1 MVNLNLI
8 RHGKTLWNLDRRIQ
22 GREDIPLAER
32 GKAQVVSWC
41 LPLGK
46 ISLDLVLS
54 SPMVRA
60 TQTAEIIGQ
69 RLGLGVIIS
78 ENLREQDFG
87 LWEGKRMADI
97 RRATPGLLEHQ
108 ERLGW
113 DFCPPGG
120 ETRKEVL
127 VRSLGAL
134 GQAAEELKGLNLLVV
149 THSGVI
155 RSLAYHALGR
165 FFLPWEKRVLKKEYL
180 HEFVWSQ
187 GLTLKK
193 LNAMDLNRGEG

>member
-1 MVNLNLI
+1 MVSLNLI

-32 GKAQVVSWC
+32 GKIQVASWC
-41 LPLGK
+41 SSLEK

-54 SPMVRA
+54 SPMIRA

-69 RLGLGVIIS
+69 RLGLGVIIN

-87 LWEGKRMADI
+87 LWEGKRMTDI
-97 RRATPGLLEHQ
+97 RRVTPGLLEHQ

-113 DFCPPGG
+113 NFCPPGG

-134 GQAAEELKGLNLLVV
+134 EKEAEELKGLNVLVI

-155 RSLAYHALGR
+155 RSLTYHVLGR

-180 HEFVWSQ
+180 HEFVWNQ

-193 LNAMDLNRGEG
+193 LNAVDLNRGKG

>member
-1 MVNLNLI
+1 MVNLSLI

-22 GREDIPLAER
+22 GKEDIPLAER
-32 GKAQVVSWC
+32 GKAQVASWC
-41 LPLGK
+41 LSLEK
-46 ISLDLVLS
+46 ISLNLVLS
-54 SPMVRA
+54 SPMIRA
-60 TQTAEIIGQ
+60 TQTAEIIGL

-97 RRATPGLLEHQ
+97 RRVTPGLLEHQ
-108 ERLGW
+108 EMLGW
-113 DFCPPGG
+113 NFCPPDG

-127 VRSLGAL
+127 ARSLGAL
-134 GQAAEELKGLNLLVV
+134 GQASEALNGLNVLVV

-165 FFLPWEKRVLKKEYL
+165 FFLPWEKRVLKKEHL
-180 HEFVWSQ
+180 HEFAWNR

-193 LNAMDLNRGEG
+193 LNAIDLNPVKG

>member
-1 MVNLNLI
+1 
-8 RHGKTLWNLDRRIQ
+8 LWNLDRRIQ
-22 GREDIPLAER
+22 GKEDIPLAER
-32 GKAQVVSWC
+32 GKAQVASWC
-41 LPLGK
+41 LSLEK
-46 ISLDLVLS
+46 ISLNLVLS
-54 SPMVRA
+54 SPMIRA
-60 TQTAEIIGQ
+60 TQTAEIIGL

-113 DFCPPGG
+113 DFCPPCG